1 MNEASRRYPSRP
13 ILGVGGVVFTPEGRV
28 VLVRRRHEPAAGT
41 WSLPGGAV
49 EVGET
54 AQAAVVRE
62 IREETGLLV
71 DVGPVVDVIDRILV
85 EEDGRVGYHFVIVD
99 YLCHAR
105 SESAE
110 ADSDVDAIALADPSA
125 LDAYGLT
132 DAVRQVIARA
142 VAMSGTPG
150 QN

>member
-1 MNEASRRYPSRP
+1 MKEASRRYPSRP

-28 VLVRRRHEPAAGT
+28 VLVKRRHEPAAGT

-62 IREETGLLV
+62 IREETGLRV

-105 SESAE
+105 SGSAE
-110 ADSDVDAIALADPSA
+110 ADSDVEAVALADPA
-125 LDAYGLT
+125 VLDAYRLT

-142 VAMSGTPG
+142 VEMSSR
-150 QN
+150 